1 MNAHTIKNTEHSAL
15 ASTSV
20 GIDPARIVDLD
31 RTETSRRAAH
41 NQEHLNNRVLHF
53 FAELRRRQVCRT
65 ITMYSVALWLIC
77 QIVDIVQGPLGLPD
91 WTLKLIIVIGLIGFP
106 VALLLAWFFDITRD
120 GVVSDKDAPVATTA
134 SRRPF
139 DQVLDCT
146 LVLVALVIGL
156 QLATGILSND
166 VEAAG
171 PIDQKVAVLPFSV
184 ASGDAAEAL
193 SHGLISELQHE
204 LTLMPG
210 MTAIAGSD
218 RFDSKVGVSLTGAV
232 SVSTS
237 TVRVTA
243 TLIDNDTGEVTWSER
258 FELPLEEGTHASAE
272 LARDIVS
279 AMAEPMSA
287 SDSTGGSHAI

>member
-1 MNAHTIKNTEHSAL
+1 MNAHTVNNTELSAL
-15 ASTSV
+15 ASTAEE
-20 GIDPARIVDLD
+20 IDPAVIVDLD
-31 RTETSRRAAH
+31 RTESIRRAAR

-77 QIVDIVQGPLGLPD
+77 QILDIVQEPLGLPD

-106 VALLLAWFFDITRD
+106 IALILAWFFDITQE
-120 GVVSDKDAPVATTA
+120 GVVSDKDAHVETV

-146 LVLVALVIGL
+146 LVLLALVIGL
-156 QLATGILSND
+156 QLATGILGNE

-171 PIDQKVAVLPFSV
+171 PIDRKVAVLPFSV
-184 ASGDAAEAL
+184 ASGDDAEAL

-218 RFDSKVGVSLTGAV
+218 RFDGKVGVSLTGAV

-258 FELPLEEGTHASAE
+258 FELPVEEGVHASAE

-279 AMAEPMSA
+279 AMAKPMTA
-287 SDSTGGSHAI
+287 SVTTGGSHAT